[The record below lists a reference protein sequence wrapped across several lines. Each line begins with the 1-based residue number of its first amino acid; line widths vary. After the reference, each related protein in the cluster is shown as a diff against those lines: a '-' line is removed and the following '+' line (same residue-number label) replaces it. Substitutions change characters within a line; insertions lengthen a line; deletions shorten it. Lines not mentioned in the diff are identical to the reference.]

1 MLMVKC
7 ECCGKVFR
15 PDDMRVVLNVFFGS
29 YTYVTQTKSID
40 AGYDVCP
47 ACYNKILDAV
57 ETNFG
62 MKPEEERGC

>member
-15 PDDMRVVLNVFFGS
+15 PDDMRVVRNVFFGS
-29 YTYVTQTKSID
+29 YNYVSEAQRID

-47 ACYNKILDAV
+47 ACCNKILDAIK
-57 ETNFG
+57 TNFG